1 MTRYVS
7 FISRLTGWN
16 AIKSRVEQLGLEMTD
31 EQIKEVY
38 VLYRGEDGVALDV
51 LADTSF
57 TVPPRSRLWRISVP
71 LPSTTAT
78 LSSGVSLNLPVSCRW
93 RTDHLQ

>member
-38 VLYRGEDGVALDV
+38 VLYAWEYGVALDA
-51 LADTSF
+51 LADTTF
-57 TVPPRSRLWRISVP
+57 AVPPRSRLWRISVP
-71 LPSTTAT
+71 SPSTTAT
-78 LSSGVSLNLPVSCRW
+78 LSSGVSHNLPLYCRVAN
-93 RTDHLQ
+93 

>member
-38 VLYRGEDGVALDV
+38 VLYVGETGVALDV
-51 LADTSF
+51 LADTF
-57 TVPPRSRLWRISVP
+57 FAARPRSRLWRISVP
-71 LPSTTAT
+71 LLSMMAI
-78 LSSGVSLNLPVSCRW
+78 LSSGVSLNLSVSCRAAN
-93 RTDHLQ
+93 